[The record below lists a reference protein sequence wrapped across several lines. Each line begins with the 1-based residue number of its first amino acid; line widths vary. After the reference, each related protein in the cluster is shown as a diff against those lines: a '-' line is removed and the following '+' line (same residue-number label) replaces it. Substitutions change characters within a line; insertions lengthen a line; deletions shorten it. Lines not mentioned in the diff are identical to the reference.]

1 MPTLHEAAAMETP
14 APSSVATAVP
24 RTSPAKPT
32 TLQME
37 TPMPS
42 ASQLARALEL
52 GAKLTA
58 ASPVGASEL
67 GISSSWNRM
76 STETVE
82 QAQFRDLLHTS
93 KLIRPASAI
102 PDNEPELPPPP
113 SPPASP
119 SFLLGGAAAALAA
132 DEEEPTPLQ
141 STIVSVASVCA
152 AHPSPPFTS
161 PQVAATSPYIETK
174 LEDGSPVAIVVAE
187 QPPVALAPMIGHMKA
202 RMAQLKDWLDD
213 DDLVVR

>member
-24 RTSPAKPT
+24 RTSPPKPT

-37 TPMPS
+37 TPLPS

-58 ASPVGASEL
+58 ASPVSAPEL

-141 STIVSVASVCA
+141 STIVSVANVCA
-152 AHPSPPFTS
+152 AHPSEADEGMVRAASCEKSSAPARL
-161 PQVAATSPYIETK
+161 VASAAVRSVRTPLGVIRSSSRY
-174 LEDGSPVAIVVAE
+174 
-187 QPPVALAPMIGHMKA
+187 AP
-202 RMAQLKDWLDD
+202 LSLS
-213 DDLVVR
+213 

>member
-1 MPTLHEAAAMETP
+1 METP
-14 APSSVATAVP
+14 APSSAATAVP
-24 RTSPAKPT
+24 RTSPPKPT

-58 ASPVGASEL
+58 ASPASASEL
-67 GISSSWNRM
+67 GISSSWNQM
-76 STETVE
+76 SNETVE

-102 PDNEPELPPPP
+102 PDNEPELPPPA

-141 STIVSVASVCA
+141 STIVSVANVCA

>member
-1 MPTLHEAAAMETP
+1 MTP

-24 RTSPAKPT
+24 RTSPPKPT

-42 ASQLARALEL
+42 ASQL

-58 ASPVGASEL
+58 ASPVSASEL

>member
-1 MPTLHEAAAMETP
+1 METP
-14 APSSVATAVP
+14 APSSIATAVP
-24 RTSPAKPT
+24 GTSPPKPI
-32 TLQME
+32 TLQMK
-37 TPMPS
+37 TPLPS

-58 ASPVGASEL
+58 ASPTSASKL
-67 GISSSWNRM
+67 GISSSWNQM
-76 STETVE
+76 SNETVE

-132 DEEEPTPLQ
+132 DEEQPTPLQ

-161 PQVAATSPYIETK
+161 PVVAATSPYIETK
-174 LEDGSPVAIVVAE
+174 LEDGSPVAIVVSDE

>member
-1 MPTLHEAAAMETP
+1 METP

-24 RTSPAKPT
+24 RTSPPKPT

-42 ASQLARALEL
+42 ASQL

-58 ASPVGASEL
+58 ASPVSASEL
-67 GISSSWNRM
+67 GISGSWNQM
-76 STETVE
+76 SNETVE

>member
-1 MPTLHEAAAMETP
+1 METP
-14 APSSVATAVP
+14 APSSAATAVP
-24 RTSPAKPT
+24 RTSPPKPT

-42 ASQLARALEL
+42 ASQLACALEL

-58 ASPVGASEL
+58 ASPASASEL
-67 GISSSWNRM
+67 GISSSWNQM
-76 STETVE
+76 SNETVE

>member
-1 MPTLHEAAAMETP
+1 METP
-14 APSSVATAVP
+14 APSSVTTAVP

-32 TLQME
+32 TLQMLE

-42 ASQLARALEL
+42 ASQLALEL

-58 ASPVGASEL
+58 ASPTSASEL

-102 PDNEPELPPPP
+102 
-113 SPPASP
+113 
-119 SFLLGGAAAALAA
+119 
-132 DEEEPTPLQ
+132 
-141 STIVSVASVCA
+141 
-152 AHPSPPFTS
+152 PSPPFTS